1 MMWFVVVVLIAFFGF
16 VVFIGAP
23 YVPSQR
29 KYIQRAFEHF
39 KLGPDDVLVDGGSG
53 DGIVLRVAANFGA
66 QAIGYE
72 INPVLVIVSKLLAIS
87 NKKIDTKLAN
97 FWNVRFPDTT
107 TIVYAFAVSRD
118 ESRLV
123 GIVQRESN
131 RLDRPLKLLCHG
143 SPLRNRQPVESFEAY
158 HLYIFQPL
166 QAKKA

>member
-1 MMWFVVVVLIAFFGF
+1 MMWFIVAVVVLFGF
-16 VVFIGAP
+16 VVFFGAP

-29 KYIQRAFEHF
+29 KYVRRAFEHF

-53 DGIVLRVAANFGA
+53 DGIVLRVAASFGA
-66 QAIGYE
+66 KATGYE
-72 INPVLVIVSKLLAIS
+72 INPVLVIISKLLAIS

-97 FWNVRFPDTT
+97 FWNVQFPDATT
-107 TIVYAFAVSRD
+107 LIYAFAVSRD

-123 GIVQRESN
+123 AIVQRESN

-143 SPLRNRQPVESFEAY
+143 SPLKKRQPAESFDAY

-166 QAKKA
+166 QVKKA